1 MFSISNNFLE
11 SSVDIKTKLESY
23 SYIPKSKIPAM
34 LRVLNLGILPKID
47 LSVLGIAIFSLSP
60 IFKFISLDS
69 KENFEIKTSEDK
81 PQIVESIPGWAH
93 YIKNI
98 GEEDMIVI
106 LWANEI
112 FDEANPDTYSYEVE
126 NG

>member
-60 IFKFISLDS
+60 IFKFISLANASPIIISLKSIDDIFS
-69 KENFEIKTSEDK
+69 VINF
-81 PQIVESIPGWAH
+81 
-93 YIKNI
+93 
-98 GEEDMIVI
+98 
-106 LWANEI
+106 
-112 FDEANPDTYSYEVE
+112 SYK
-126 NG
+126 